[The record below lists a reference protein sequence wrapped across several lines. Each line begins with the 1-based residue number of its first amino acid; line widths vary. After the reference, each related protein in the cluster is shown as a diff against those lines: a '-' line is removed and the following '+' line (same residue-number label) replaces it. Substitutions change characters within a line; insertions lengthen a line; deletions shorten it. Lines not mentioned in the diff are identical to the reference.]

1 VQLIVNGK
9 KVEAADGITI
19 DQLVAEKGLNG
30 ESVVIE
36 HNSII
41 LRRADWGTQV
51 LGQGDQVEIVSFVG
65 GG

>member
-1 VQLIVNGK
+1 MQLIVNGK

-41 LRRADWGTQV
+41 LRRADWSAQV